1 MMIGSHV
8 ERYYDFRGHKFSII
22 YQSQISYD
30 TRKYNFTNR
39 IISIWNSLPDD
50 IVSVHTVDTFKA
62 CLDRF

>member
-1 MMIGSHV
+1 MILEFINLAYISH
-8 ERYYDFRGHKFSII
+8 KSAM
-22 YQSQISYD
+22 SD

-62 CLDRF
+62 CLDRFWQKQEVFL